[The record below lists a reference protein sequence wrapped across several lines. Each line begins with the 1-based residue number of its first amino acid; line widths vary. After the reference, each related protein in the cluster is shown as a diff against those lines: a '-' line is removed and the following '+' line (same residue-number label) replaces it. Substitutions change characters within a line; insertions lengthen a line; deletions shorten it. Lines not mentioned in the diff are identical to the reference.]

1 MDLNLICEFILQ
13 FFLFSCLGWLTEVT
27 LKYIQFHRFI
37 NRGFLIGPYCPIY
50 GWGAVTVTLLVGGLI
65 ARKGTV
71 WETFL
76 AGMVLCGALEYFTSW
91 YMEKRFHARWW
102 DYSQKPMNLHGR
114 IWIGNL
120 LLFGAACVIIV
131 QVIDPVLFGWMDGWS
146 PLVLRIAALTVA
158 AVMLADYVTAHFL
171 MGMVR
176 RSIDDQPGDN
186 TEEITKQVHILLH
199 NHTLL
204 LRRLHQAYPDLR
216 AYPQRLTKQLQETRK
231 AYKQAAKQVKQTV
244 RQAAK
249 AQKKGL
255 EAGLEARLEQAM
267 AVKKEARAK
276 LKEIQQR
283 LTIHRDED

>member
-1 MDLNLICEFILQ
+1 M
-13 FFLFSCLGWLTEVT
+13 T
-27 LKYIQFHRFI
+27 LKYIQFRRFI

-131 QVIDPVLFGWMDGWS
+131 QVIDPALFGWMKEWD

-158 AVMLADYVTAHFL
+158 AVMLGDYTAAHFL

-186 TEEITKQVHILLH
+186 TEEITKQVRVLLRD
-199 NHTLL
+199 HTLFI
-204 LRRLHQAYPDLR
+204 RRLQQAYPDLR
-216 AYPQRLTKQLQETRK
+216 AYPQRLTRQLQETRR
-231 AYKQAAKQVKQTV
+231 AYKQAAKQVKQTL

-249 AQKKGL
+249 ARKKGL
-255 EAGLEARLEQAM
+255 EVGLEARLEQAM
-267 AVKKEARAK
+267 AIKKEARAK

-283 LTIHRDED
+283 LTIHREEE

>member
-1 MDLNLICEFILQ
+1 M
-13 FFLFSCLGWLTEVT
+13 EVT
-27 LKYIQFHRFI
+27 LKYVQFHRFI

-50 GWGAVTVTLLVGGLI
+50 GWGAVTVTLVVGGLV
-65 ARKGTV
+65 ARRGTV
-71 WETFL
+71 GETFL

-102 DYSQKPMNLHGR
+102 DYSQKPINLHGR

-120 LLFGAACVIIV
+120 LLFGAACVLIV
-131 QVIDPVLFGWMDGWS
+131 QVIDPVLFGWMEGWS
-146 PLVLRIAALTVA
+146 LLVLRFAALTVA
-158 AVMLADYVTAHFL
+158 AVMLADYTAAHFL

-186 TEEITKQVHILLH
+186 TEEITKQVRVLLRD
-199 NHTLL
+199 HTLL
-204 LRRLHQAYPDLR
+204 IRRLHQAYPDLR

-231 AYKQAAKQVKQTV
+231 AYKQAAKQVRQTL

-249 AQKKGL
+249 ARKKGL

-267 AVKKEARAK
+267 AIKKEARAK